1 MNEEYKII
9 GFAFISSG
17 KICRIWQVLLINR
30 GRITL
35 SLISCIIIIKIG
47 FSLHIIWNAD
57 ISECCYFTSANNT
70 FPNLHTSSD
79 HSQPHT
85 IVIIIIHSKYFW
97 SAKIPSIIHH
107 NQLLLTKFGK
117 ILWYVN
123 WWHQSCSKI
132 ARLLND

>member
-1 MNEEYKII
+1 MNNIK
-9 GFAFISSG
+9 
-17 KICRIWQVLLINR
+17 LLDLPSYHLKKYAEF
-30 GRITL
+30 GRCYQQRKITL
-35 SLISCIIIIKIG
+35 SLISCIIKIG

-79 HSQPHT
+79 HSQPHPT
-85 IVIIIIHSKYFW
+85 VIIIIQSKYFW